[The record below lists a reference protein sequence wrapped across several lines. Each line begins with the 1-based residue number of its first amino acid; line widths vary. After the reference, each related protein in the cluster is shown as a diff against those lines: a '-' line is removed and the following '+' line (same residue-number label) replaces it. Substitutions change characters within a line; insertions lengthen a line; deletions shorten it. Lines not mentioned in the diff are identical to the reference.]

1 MNTEEIKN
9 LIEMGLPGSEVVVDG
24 DGNHFVVKVV
34 CDAFQ
39 GLSVLKQHRLVY
51 STLGERVGG
60 EIHALSIQT
69 YTKEDWKK
77 IKNLQIR

>member
-1 MNTEEIKN
+1 MNTEDIKD
-9 LIEMGLPGSEVVVDG
+9 LIKAGLPESEVIVDG
-24 DGNHFVVKVV
+24 DGNHFVAKVV
-34 CDAFQ
+34 SDRFE
-39 GLSVLKQHRLVY
+39 GLSILKQHRLVY

-69 YTKEDWKK
+69 YTKEGWEK